1 MTLFGW
7 SLHDFV
13 LMLIQY
19 PWRIYNQCQLCFGIL
34 LLMIP
39 LPDMVDELSSDED
52 VSGGEM
58 DEWQRTNM
66 DRELKGKLLGR
77 YSGFIRGLKHEFS
90 KKKKKGKLP
99 KEARQILLDWWN
111 LHYKWPY
118 PTVNTLL

>member
-1 MTLFGW
+1 
-7 SLHDFV
+7 
-13 LMLIQY
+13 
-19 PWRIYNQCQLCFGIL
+19 
-34 LLMIP
+34 MIP